1 MIKKLLQVLKIKS
14 SCKKNGSSI
23 QTINVESD
31 IKIGNNCK
39 ISKRVV
45 LGRNVEIGNFTY
57 LNASKYWITVE
68 SNTKIGNFC
77 SIGPGVNIGAG
88 NHNYSYVTT
97 HPILFDKNYKKV
109 LNLKENTQKVNG
121 LKDKESM
128 TIIKNDVWIG
138 YNAIIKRGITIGNG
152 AVIAAGAIVTKDV
165 PPYAVVAGC
174 PAKVIKYRT
183 SEENIKY
190 MNENEEKM
198 WWSWPK
204 EKIAN
209 NMDVLYEF
217 DKYIEYLKKMEE
229 DKHE

>member
-1 MIKKLLQVLKIKS
+1 M
-14 SCKKNGSSI
+14 
-23 QTINVESD
+23 
-31 IKIGNNCK
+31 
-39 ISKRVV
+39 
-45 LGRNVEIGNFTY
+45 
-57 LNASKYWITVE
+57 
-68 SNTKIGNFC
+68 
-77 SIGPGVNIGAG
+77 
-88 NHNYSYVTT
+88 
-97 HPILFDKNYKKV
+97 
-109 LNLKENTQKVNG
+109 NLKENTQKVNG

-138 YNAIIKRGITIGNG
+138 YNAIIKRGITIENG

-198 WWSWPK
+198 WWSWTK

>member
-1 MIKKLLQVLKIKS
+1 M
-14 SCKKNGSSI
+14 
-23 QTINVESD
+23 
-31 IKIGNNCK
+31 
-39 ISKRVV
+39 
-45 LGRNVEIGNFTY
+45 
-57 LNASKYWITVE
+57 
-68 SNTKIGNFC
+68 
-77 SIGPGVNIGAG
+77 
-88 NHNYSYVTT
+88 
-97 HPILFDKNYKKV
+97 
-109 LNLKENTQKVNG
+109 NLKENTQKVNG

-229 DKHE
+229 DKH